1 MRRIDYWKAKL
12 PAARAEERA
21 RQRELNQMERAFQR
35 AVDEVTRIETRIE
48 NEKAKLARPK

>member
-1 MRRIDYWKAKL
+1 VRRIDYWKAKL

-35 AVDEVTRIETRIE
+35 AVDEVARIETRIE
-48 NEKAKLARPK
+48 NEKVKLARVK

>member
-1 MRRIDYWKAKL
+1 VRRIDYWKAKL

-35 AVDEVTRIETRIE
+35 AVDEVARIETRIE
-48 NEKAKLARPK
+48 DEKAKLARAK

>member
-35 AVDEVTRIETRIE
+35 AVDEVTRIETRLE
-48 NEKAKLARPK
+48 NEKVKLARVK

>member
-1 MRRIDYWKAKL
+1 MKRIDYWKAKL

-35 AVDEVTRIETRIE
+35 AVDEVTRIETMIE
-48 NEKAKLARPK
+48 NEKVKLARAK

>member
-35 AVDEVTRIETRIE
+35 AVDEVARIETRIE
-48 NEKAKLARPK
+48 NEKVKLARVK

>member
-1 MRRIDYWKAKL
+1 MKRIDYWKAKL

-48 NEKAKLARPK
+48 NEKFKLARAK

>member
-1 MRRIDYWKAKL
+1 MKRIDYWKAKL

-48 NEKAKLARPK
+48 NEKVKLARAK